1 MKIDYL
7 ILFTCDYDCTAL
19 TTLSIKYMRGHFG
32 KIRKSSRLSI
42 LCKAMLLEG
51 VKKFLNER
59 ELNERKK
66 ELR

>member
-1 MKIDYL
+1 M
-7 ILFTCDYDCTAL
+7 TAL
-19 TTLSIKYMRGHFG
+19 TTLSIKYIRGRFG
-32 KIRKSSRLSI
+32 KIRKRSRLSI

-51 VKKFLNER
+51 METSLNEK